1 MLKGTQFQVKVWKQ
15 IKKIPK
21 GKVTTYKK
29 IAKKI
34 GYPMA
39 IRAVANACGKNP
51 YAPIIPCH
59 HVIKSDF
66 TIGVYSGKD
75 GIKKKIN
82 LLKNEKIVIN
92 QLFKYKC

>member
-34 GYPMA
+34 GYPSA

-51 YAPIIPCH
+51 YAPLIPCH
-59 HVIKSDF
+59 RVIKSDF
-66 TIGVYSGKD
+66 KIGGYSGKG
-75 GIKKKIN
+75 GIKKKIK
-82 LLKNEKIVIN
+82 LLKNEKIDIN
-92 QLFKYKC
+92 QLFKYKY